1 MSTNQMTKIVLALAI
16 AALIVGL
23 SACDQLL
30 RILSDDEMPQMMDV
44 TIPQLTG
51 ISGEIVIGLVSPQT
65 GRFAAYGPQAAGT
78 DPSS

>member
-1 MSTNQMTKIVLALAI
+1 MNTNRMTKFAHVLAI
-16 AALIVGL
+16 TALIAGL

-51 ISGEIVIGLVSPQT
+51 ISGEIVIGLVSPRRGDLPPMVPKQP
-65 GRFAAYGPQAAGT
+65 AQI
-78 DPSS
+78 